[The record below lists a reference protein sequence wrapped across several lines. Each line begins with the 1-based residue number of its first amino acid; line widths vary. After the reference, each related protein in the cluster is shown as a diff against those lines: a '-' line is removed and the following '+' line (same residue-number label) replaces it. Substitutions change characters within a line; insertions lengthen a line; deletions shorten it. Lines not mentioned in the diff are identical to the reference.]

1 LCVFLDFDLLG
12 IETLF
17 PDVGTLAVLE
27 ESEAVLEE
35 LSLTLNSRA
44 ALLDAVTNWEA
55 LLANFN
61 QVQSENKD
69 SQRLQNH
76 NELLLESGKGD
87 SKADRLNPQHV

>member
-17 PDVGTLAVLE
+17 PDVATLAVLE
-27 ESEAVLEE
+27 ELEAVLEE

-61 QVQSENKD
+61 
-69 SQRLQNH
+69 
-76 NELLLESGKGD
+76 
-87 SKADRLNPQHV
+87 